1 MKQKDTKHKRNLMEE
16 QQIFTPT
23 EGPILIGGIAMF
35 RIEIEWGN
43 LKKKQRK
50 ESQKVLWEGVE
61 GGPEVTDLR

>member
-1 MKQKDTKHKRNLMEE
+1 MEE

-43 LKKKQRK
+43 LKKKQKK